1 MAKVISTGAT
11 NKPNNPYYTTGKKI
25 KEVGARFSVAAADV
39 ADGDNYILAQGLS
52 YADRVDSVVMEGGH
66 VALAASAD
74 NDLGFYEMD
83 EDGNLTE
90 IDKDILVDGFSF
102 VSART
107 AWTDLLNLNASL
119 DREKNIGELV
129 DKSVEQQVDNLCLV
143 LTTNTKSTATN
154 TVLNVKSRVECANTN

>member
-11 NKPNNPYYTTGKKI
+11 NKANNPYYFTGKNI

-52 YADRVDSVVMEGGH
+52 YADRVDSVVMEAGH
-66 VALAASAD
+66 IALTGATD

-90 IDKDILVDGFSF
+90 IDKDILLDG
-102 VSART
+102 VTLASAVT
-107 AWTDLLNLNASL
+107 TWLDLLNLNTSL

-129 DKSVEQQVDNLCLV
+129 DKSVEQQVANLCLV

-154 TVLNVKSRVECANTN
+154 TVLGIKSRIECANTN